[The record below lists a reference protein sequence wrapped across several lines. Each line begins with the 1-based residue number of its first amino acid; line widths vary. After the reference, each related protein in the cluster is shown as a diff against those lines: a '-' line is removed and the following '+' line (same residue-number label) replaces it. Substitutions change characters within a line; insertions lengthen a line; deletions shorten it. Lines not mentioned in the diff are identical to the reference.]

1 MVRLGTVLLAAGFLA
16 VARAQDPGVEL
27 FEKKIRPALVERC
40 EQCHSDKVSSP
51 MGGLRVDTAT
61 GLLAGGASGPAV
73 VPGNPGAS
81 RLLEAIRFT
90 DPSLKMPPQGKLPDA
105 TIAAFEEWIRLG
117 APDPRASETASE
129 AEAPSKAMSLEEGR
143 RWWAFQPAAERETPR
158 VQNTAWVRRKVD
170 AFVLSRLAQGGLA
183 PSPEADRRT
192 LIRRVTVDLTGLQ
205 PTYEE
210 TERFLRDASE
220 DAYVRLIERLLA
232 SPHYGEQWGRH
243 WLDVARWAEDNPT
256 SEATNRP
263 YTHAWR
269 YRDWVIQALNSD
281 TPYDVFVKK
290 QLAADLLPG
299 FEREDLPALGYLG
312 TAPVYHKDARLS
324 RDVIETI
331 ASDDWDERV
340 DAVSRGLLGLSVA
353 CARCHD
359 HKFDPISQ
367 KDYQALAG
375 VFASSM
381 MVVRPLGDIDRET
394 EEKFVW
400 MHDRIERASY
410 MAKMLKGEP
419 GTDVEGS
426 KRRIAALEEEVA
438 RLEAEVPKLEEPFV
452 HAVYDAGVWIDGSD
466 AALTQM
472 DFRLGAARDLPV
484 FLGGNVARTGEI
496 VPRRFLTVLSESSPE
511 PFGSGSGRKELAEA
525 MFDEAAPLAAR
536 VIVNRVWGWHFGR
549 PLVETPSDFGAMGEK
564 PSHPDLLD
572 DLAARFIANGWSLK
586 WLHREILFSSAYRQ
600 ASKPRAEAAKIDP
613 ANALVWRMN
622 PRRLDIEAFRD
633 VLLQTAG
640 SLDLTAGGPSQAA
653 DDPLS
658 VRRTVYASVSRS
670 KPDALLAMYDF
681 PDMTQHAPSREA
693 TTSPLQQLFVM
704 NSQFIEAR
712 AAELAA
718 RVPADLAPADQVRA
732 LYRLALLR
740 DPSPK
745 EIDLGVTYLEQG
757 RERYAQAL
765 LSLNELQFLE

>member
-1 MVRLGTVLLAAGFLA
+1 LLAFGFLA
-16 VARAQDPGVEL
+16 AARAQDPGVDL

-40 EQCHSDKVSSP
+40 EQCHSAKISSP
-51 MGGLRVDTAT
+51 MGGLRLDTAA

-73 VPGNPGAS
+73 VPGDPGAS

-117 APDPRASETASE
+117 APDPRTPEPAE
-129 AEAPSKAMSLEEGR
+129 AESPASKAMSLEEGR
-143 RWWAFQPAAERETPR
+143 RWWAFQSAVEREAPR
-158 VQNTAWVRRKVD
+158 VQNAAWVRRKVD
-170 AFVLSRLAQGGLA
+170 AFVLSRLEQRGVS

-192 LIRRVTVDLTGLQ
+192 LIRRATVDLTGLQ

-210 TERFLRDASE
+210 TERFVRDTSE
-220 DAYVRLIERLLA
+220 DAYIRLIERLLA

-290 QLAADLLPG
+290 QLSADLLPG

-381 MVVRPLGDIDRET
+381 MVVRPLGDVSPET

-426 KRRIAALEEEVA
+426 RRRVAALQEEVA
-438 RLEAEVPKLEEPFV
+438 RLETEVPKLDEPFV
-452 HAVYDAGVWIDGSD
+452 HAVYDAGVWVDGSD
-466 AALTQM
+466 PALTQM
-472 DFRLGAARDLPV
+472 DFRPGEARDLPV

-496 VPRRFLTVLSESSPE
+496 VPRRFLTVFSETAPE
-511 PFGSGSGRKELAEA
+511 PFAVGSGRLELAEA
-525 MFDEAAPLAAR
+525 IFDEAAPLAAR

-549 PLVETPSDFGAMGEK
+549 PLVETASDFGAMGEK
-564 PSHPDLLD
+564 PSHPELLD

-586 WLHREILFSSAYRQ
+586 WLHREILFSSVYRQ
-600 ASKPRAEAAKIDP
+600 ASKPRAEAAKVDP

-622 PRRLDIEAFRD
+622 PRRLDVEAFRD
-633 VLLQTAG
+633 ALLQTAG
-640 SLDLTAGGPSQAA
+640 SLDLTAGGPSQPA

-681 PDMTQHAPSREA
+681 PDMTQHAPSRET

-718 RVPADLAPADQVRA
+718 RVPADLAAADQVRA